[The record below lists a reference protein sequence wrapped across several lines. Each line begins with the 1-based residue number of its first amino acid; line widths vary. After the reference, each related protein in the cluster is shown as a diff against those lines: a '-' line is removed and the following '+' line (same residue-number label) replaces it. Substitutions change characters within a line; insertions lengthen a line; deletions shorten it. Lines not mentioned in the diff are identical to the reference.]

1 MTPQL
6 SAVRRQDSVVVEAPG
21 RLHLG
26 FMDLGSGVGRRFGS
40 VGLTLGGV
48 STRVCATRAERVEAD
63 GPQMHRVLRSLDL
76 LCEAT
81 GIRPGIRVL
90 VAEAI
95 PEHAGLGSG
104 TQLAL
109 AVGCA
114 FAKVLGLALTPR
126 DIAGILDRG
135 GRSGI
140 GIGAF
145 ERGGFLVDGGRG
157 ASDAPPPITSRI
169 EFPEEWRVVLIL
181 HPGAQGLHGAVE
193 KAAFRSLPPF
203 PEARAAHLCR
213 LVMMDLLP
221 ALAERDLCEFGRA
234 VAELQ
239 RIVGDHFA
247 SVQGGRFASAL
258 VAAALARLEAESVTC
273 VGQSSWGP
281 TGFAVVES
289 EAAAAEVAALLE
301 RKFAGAGLL
310 VVVARGRN
318 RGGEIALQPARAAG
332 VGAAQRA
339 R

>member
-1 MTPQL
+1 VTPPL
-6 SAVRRQDSVVVEAPG
+6 SAVRQDSVVVTAPA

-40 VGLTLGGV
+40 VGLTLDGV
-48 STRVCATRAERVEAD
+48 GIRVCASRAERSEAD
-63 GPQMHRVLRSLDL
+63 GLQARRVLRLLDL
-76 LCEAT
+76 LHEAT
-81 GIRPGIRVL
+81 GVRRGVRVV
-90 VAEAI
+90 VAAAI

-114 FAKVLGLALTPR
+114 FAKLFGLALAPR
-126 DIAGILDRG
+126 DIAGLLDRG

-145 ERGGFLVDGGRG
+145 EHGGFLVDGGRG

-169 EFPEEWRVVLIL
+169 EFPEAWRVLLIL
-181 HPGAQGLHGAVE
+181 HPSAQGLHGAAE
-193 KAAFRSLPPF
+193 KAAFRALPPF

-213 LVMMDLLP
+213 LVMMSLLP
-221 ALAERDLCEFGRA
+221 ALAEQDLFEFGRA
-234 VAELQ
+234 VNELQ

-247 SVQGGRFASAL
+247 PAQGGRFASPL
-258 VAAALARLEAESVTC
+258 VAAALGRLEAEGVSC

-289 EAAAAEVAALLE
+289 EAVAAKAVASLE
-301 RKFAGAGLL
+301 QQFAGAGLSFE
-310 VVVARGRN
+310 VARGRN
-318 RGGEIALQPARAAG
+318 RGGDIALQPARAAG
-332 VGAAQRA
+332 VSAAQRA

>member
-1 MTPQL
+1 MTPL
-6 SAVRRQDSVVVEAPG
+6 SAVRQDGVVVAAPG

-26 FMDLGSGVGRRFGS
+26 FMDLSSGVGRRFGS
-40 VGLTLGGV
+40 VGLTLDGV
-48 STRVCATRAERVEAD
+48 STRVCATRADRVEAE
-63 GPQMHRVLRSLDL
+63 GPQRRRVLRSLDL
-76 LCEAT
+76 LREAT
-81 GIRPGIRVL
+81 GVRPGIHV
-90 VAEAI
+90 VVPEAI

-114 FAKVLGLALTPR
+114 FAKIFGLALTPR

-135 GRSGI
+135 ARSGI

-157 ASDAPPPITSRI
+157 ASDAPPPVTSRLD
-169 EFPEEWRVVLIL
+169 FPEEWRVVLIL
-181 HPGAQGLHGAVE
+181 HPAAQGLHGAAE
-193 KAAFRSLPPF
+193 KAAFRALPPF

-213 LVMMDLLP
+213 LVMMNLLP
-221 ALAERDLCEFGRA
+221 ALAEHDLFEFGRA

-247 SVQGGRFASAL
+247 PAQGGRFASAL
-258 VAAALARLEAESVTC
+258 VAAALARLEAEGITC

-289 EAAAAEVAALLE
+289 EAVGAQAVASLE
-301 RKFAGAGLL
+301 QRFVGAGLL
-310 VVVARGRN
+310 FLVVRGRN
-318 RGGEIALQPARAAG
+318 RGGEIALEPARAAG
-332 VGAAQRA
+332 VSAAQRA

>member
-1 MTPQL
+1 
-6 SAVRRQDSVVVEAPG
+6 VRQDSVVVEAPG

-26 FMDLGSGVGRRFGS
+26 FMDLSGGVGRRFGS
-40 VGLTLGGV
+40 VGLTLEGL
-48 STRVCATRAERVEAD
+48 STRICATRADRVEAEGQQSD
-63 GPQMHRVLRSLDL
+63 RVLRSLNL
-76 LCEAT
+76 MREAT
-81 GIRPGIRVL
+81 GVRPGVRVEVL
-90 VAEAI
+90 EAI
-95 PEHAGLGSG
+95 PQHAGLGSG

-114 FAKVLGLALTPR
+114 FAKVFALDLSPR
-126 DIAGILDRG
+126 DVAGILDRG
-135 GRSGI
+135 ARSGI

-169 EFPEEWRVVLIL
+169 EFPEVWRVVLIL
-181 HPGAQGLHGAVE
+181 HPAAQGLHGAAE

-213 LVMMDLLP
+213 LVMMSLLP
-221 ALAERDLCEFGRA
+221 ALAERDLFEFGRA
-234 VAELQ
+234 VNELQ
-239 RIVGDHFA
+239 RTVGDHFA
-247 SVQGGRFASAL
+247 SAQGGRFASPL
-258 VAAALARLEAESVTC
+258 VASALARLEEEAVTC

-289 EAAAAEVAALLE
+289 EVTAWKAVALLE
-301 RKFAGAGLL
+301 KQFAGEGLEIL
-310 VVVARGRN
+310 VGRGRN

-332 VGAAQRA
+332 IGAAQRV